1 MNDLIKLCIYYWNG
15 MREWWRGNEHD
26 KEQLDNNNDER
37 VDHVKLEI
45 DRVYGEELEER
56 LERVY
61 MRLLEVNAYRRN
73 NINETQS

>member
-1 MNDLIKLCIYYWNG
+1 

-26 KEQLDNNNDER
+26 QEQLDNNNDER
-37 VDHVKLEI
+37 EDHVKLEI